1 MSYIGKS
8 PAVGNFVKLDAI
20 STSSTNTYN
29 LTLDSVAFV
38 PESANHMLVSL
49 NGVIQ
54 APLSSFSVSGS
65 TITFLPASGTL
76 TSSDSIDFIM
86 VYGNVLDIGVPSD
99 STVTNAKTNFVS
111 TSSSAGLQIKGDGTT
126 DGTLQLN
133 CSQNSHGIKLKSP
146 PHSASASYTLTFP
159 NNDGSSGETLTTNGS
174 GVLSWASAGGI
185 TEADVFR
192 KTSTQTISAGTGT
205 TISGF
210 SRDNEATFSKI
221 GTGLS
226 ESSGVFTFGATGI
239 YFVTANFYLQRNGD
253 LTYASLY
260 IDGTNNDSS
269 YVNLAYNDQSIKQVS
284 GNTYACN
291 YISAI
296 FDCQNTST
304 YKVRMGAYGTQDF
317 DVLGASGTNHTY
329 LTAIKL
335 ADT

>member
-1 MSYIGKS
+1 MAIDKIQSESINL
-8 PAVGNFVKLDAI
+8 ADNFAFTGN
-20 STSSTNTYN
+20 
-29 LTLDSVAFV
+29 
-38 PESANHMLVSL
+38 
-49 NGVIQ
+49 
-54 APLSSFSVSGS
+54 VSG
-65 TITFLPASGTL
+65 
-76 TSSDSIDFIM
+76 
-86 VYGNVLDIGVPSD
+86 
-99 STVTNAKTNFVS
+99 
-111 TSSSAGLQIKGDGTT
+111 
-126 DGTLQLN
+126 
-133 CSQNSHGIKLKSP
+133 
-146 PHSASASYTLTFP
+146 
-159 NNDGSSGETLTTNGS
+159 
-174 GVLSWASAGGI
+174 AGGI

-205 TISGF
+205 VISGF

-253 LTYASLY
+253 LTYGSLY
-260 IDGTNNDSS
+260 IDGTTNNSS
-269 YVNLAYNDQSIKQVS
+269 YVNMSYNDQSIKQVV

-317 DVLGASGTNHTY
+317 NVLGGSGDNHTY